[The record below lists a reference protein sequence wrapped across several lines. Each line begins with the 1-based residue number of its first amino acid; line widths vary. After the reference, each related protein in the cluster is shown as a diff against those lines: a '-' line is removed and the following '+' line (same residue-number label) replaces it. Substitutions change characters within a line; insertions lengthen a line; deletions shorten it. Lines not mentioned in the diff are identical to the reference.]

1 MSSKIDWSTVP
12 DQDKL
17 YALSYLID
25 EGFIEP
31 VDRDGE
37 LYLCIT
43 TAGANMK

>member
-1 MSSKIDWSTVP
+1 MAREVDWSKVP

-17 YALSYLID
+17 NALSYLIS
-25 EGFIEP
+25 EGFVDA

>member
-1 MSSKIDWSTVP
+1 MARKINWADVP
-12 DQDKL
+12 DNEKL
-17 YALSYLID
+17 YALAYLID

-31 VDRDGE
+31 VDRNGE

>member
-1 MSSKIDWSTVP
+1 MARKIDWSTVS

-31 VDRDGE
+31 VDRNGE